1 MSDNLGIKEDKY
13 EKIIE
18 VICSYKNIKRE
29 ELFQILKDRESKY
42 LMFLLMKKYKCAD
55 IERLHKDF
63 FIGSKKSISYSL
75 KKAEEKFFINRDFR
89 EKYFEAEDIVNR
101 TG

>member
-1 MSDNLGIKEDKY
+1 MSDNFSIKEDKY

-18 VICSYKNIKRE
+18 VICYYKKIKRE
-29 ELFQILKDRESKY
+29 EFFQILKDRECKY
-42 LMFLLMKKYKCAD
+42 LMFLLMKKYKCTD
-55 IERLHKDF
+55 MERLHKDF
-63 FIGSKKSISYSL
+63 LIESKKSINYNL

-101 TG
+101 VV